1 MTIGCAWVPNERDR
15 VSVDS
20 FDDEDDA
27 DGGGGGGTTSK
38 ALAWSEV
45 MIGEAGTGA
54 SVVKSISSLEDL
66 DEEDELDDRPGWL

>member
-20 FDDEDDA
+20 FDEDD
-27 DGGGGGGTTSK
+27 DGGGDGTTVK
-38 ALAWSEV
+38 TLAWSEV

-66 DEEDELDDRPGWL
+66 DEEDELEERPGWL